1 MSRTIYAMLSA
12 RLKQTWCHFIYVQEH
27 ADKHGA
33 PSPSTT
39 PCSPAPGRRL
49 LIVRNDVN
57 VGPGGACLSFD
68 SILGASA
75 TAGQSTAYERHSS
88 LDSLKEMVD
97 DSHQKDSSRS
107 SSPGRK
113 RWGLL
118 RNMNLFNSTTT
129 DQTTSN
135 GLPKDNSTGHVEGS
149 PPEPRRGL
157 DDAKPKSDTVA
168 AAAIIKSPTPP
179 SPQLQSLS
187 FKFSLEWNDRSANV
201 QRDRK
206 LYPPRLPLPAQMW
219 LQSKKPE
226 PSHFSALKPEGP
238 AAGSS
243 KYSGRALAEWA
254 VLINECQNFFERRK
268 YEGVMG
274 LKRVE
279 TPTLGVEAL
288 RRPG

>member
-1 MSRTIYAMLSA
+1 M
-12 RLKQTWCHFIYVQEH
+12 
-27 ADKHGA
+27 
-33 PSPSTT
+33 
-39 PCSPAPGRRL
+39 
-49 LIVRNDVN
+49 IVRNDVN
-57 VGPGGACLSFD
+57 VGPGGAFLSFD
-68 SILGASA
+68 SILGVSA

-135 GLPKDNSTGHVEGS
+135 GLPKDNSTGHVGGL

-157 DDAKPKSDTVA
+157 DDARPKSDTA
-168 AAAIIKSPTPP
+168 AAAAMIKSPTPP
-179 SPQLQSLS
+179 SPQLHSLS